1 MTTAKGAVLAV
12 AAAAFVSACVC
23 GCAVRTY
30 TTEQPRSDLDLAV
43 GNRGFVGGKTPA
55 TLPAEVKETTRT
67 IRVTE
72 IELPGFL
79 KAKSKNAPAP
89 ETSGESAP
97 VVIESAP
104 APSEPV
110 VQYESYTV
118 VSGDNLEK
126 IAKKFYGKPTQW
138 KRIFEANKD
147 ILKSPDKLRVG
158 QVLQIP
164 VESGRPQAAA
174 EALPAHAK

>member
-1 MTTAKGAVLAV
+1 MTTAKSVLV
-12 AAAAFVSACVC
+12 AAAVIFVSACVC

-30 TTEQPRSDLDLAV
+30 TTEQPRSDLDLAA

-79 KAKSKNAPAP
+79 KAKSKQPAAA
-89 ETSGESAP
+89 EAVDQSSA
-97 VVIESAP
+97 VVIESTPVA
-104 APSEPV
+104 SEPV
-110 VQYESYTV
+110 VTYQPYTV

-164 VESGRPQAAA
+164 LEPGQQAAA